1 MVFPLLSS
9 LQKSQPNI
17 PAASTPNG
25 TPTPNPIFVPSSG
38 PGHADGVEDAVATDD
53 MADATVTTVPVD
65 VYCATAAAEIFL
77 TRWSSPGLNA
87 WPVTPSVN
95 FEGQHD
101 SPFA

>member
-1 MVFPLLSS
+1 
-9 LQKSQPNI
+9 
-17 PAASTPNG
+17 
-25 TPTPNPIFVPSSG
+25 
-38 PGHADGVEDAVATDD
+38 